1 VPSDQNAPVAALD
14 CGTNSTRLL
23 VVSHDGQ
30 TLSRQMRITRL
41 GQGVDATHRLNEEA
55 IERTL
60 SVLADYKREMG
71 EFGVEQARLVATS
84 AVRDAENS
92 QMFLNAATA
101 VVGVQAELLSGM
113 EEGRLSYAGAT
124 ADLAPICGDDI
135 LADIGGGSTELA
147 LKRDNSL
154 EAISLDI
161 GCVRLTE
168 RNFHNDPPTPTQIA
182 DAEEAVTIALI
193 EAANAIPALRH
204 LNAAHRFLGLA
215 GTVSTLAML
224 DLGLEVYDR
233 DQVHHFL
240 LSREAVDRW
249 SSELLDE
256 PTLRRAARLGIEEG
270 RANVIAAGALILRAV
285 MTEFG
290 LEECLVSEA
299 DILDGLVAS
308 VEAPR

>member
-1 VPSDQNAPVAALD
+1 
-14 CGTNSTRLL
+14 
-23 VVSHDGQ
+23 
-30 TLSRQMRITRL
+30 
-41 GQGVDATHRLNEEA
+41 
-55 IERTL
+55 
-60 SVLADYKREMG
+60 
-71 EFGVEQARLVATS
+71 
-84 AVRDAENS
+84 
-92 QMFLNAATA
+92 
-101 VVGVQAELLSGM
+101 
-113 EEGRLSYAGAT
+113 
-124 ADLAPICGDDI
+124 